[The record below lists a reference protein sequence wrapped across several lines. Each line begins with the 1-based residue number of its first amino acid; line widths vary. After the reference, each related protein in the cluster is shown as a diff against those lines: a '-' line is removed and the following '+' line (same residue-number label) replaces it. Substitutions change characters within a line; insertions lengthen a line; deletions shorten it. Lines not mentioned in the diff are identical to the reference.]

1 MLKTR
6 VITAL
11 ILAPIAIGCIL
22 FLPPLG
28 FAIFTGMIIT
38 LGAWEWANMAGLTSG
53 ASRVGYAAL
62 TALVLL
68 LLLHTTAFAVLVLA
82 VIWWVVGLILV
93 RAYPD
98 GSALWKPVPVR
109 ALMGAL
115 VLVPAWVGLNHI
127 RSSHFQL
134 ANVDNN
140 LLLLVYVFCVV
151 WIADIGAYFAGRAFG
166 KAKLAP
172 RVSPGKSWAGV
183 WGGLAAVAVLSLVV
197 SLLIGCDGRETLL
210 LLILSLVTGAVSVLG
225 DLLESMLKRFRG
237 IKDSSQLLPGHGG
250 IMDRIDSLTA
260 AIPIFALGMTLLG
273 WLHVSPIA

>member
-1 MLKTR
+1 
-6 VITAL
+6 
-11 ILAPIAIGCIL
+11 
-22 FLPPLG
+22 
-28 FAIFTGMIIT
+28 
-38 LGAWEWANMAGLTSG
+38 
-53 ASRVGYAAL
+53 
-62 TALVLL
+62 
-68 LLLHTTAFAVLVLA
+68 
-82 VIWWVVGLILV
+82 
-93 RAYPD
+93 
-98 GSALWKPVPVR
+98 
-109 ALMGAL
+109 MGAL